1 MKRREFLA
9 AAGMGAATVIGA
21 QASLA
26 RGAEG
31 EEKAEKKAEEKR
43 SQVYVCEQCGTIVEV
58 LMPGEAPLVHCGE
71 EMKLLEELT
80 EGDLAPKHKPV
91 IERVVGGY
99 KVTVGDV
106 EHPMT
111 PAHWI
116 VWIEL
121 MADGRVYRQYLSADD
136 KPVATFRIGTAK
148 DVVAREYCNLHGLW
162 KADA

>member
-1 MKRREFLA
+1 MKRREFLSAGVGA
-9 AAGMGAATVIGA
+9 AALIGTQAT
-21 QASLA
+21 LA
-26 RGAEG
+26 R
-31 EEKAEKKAEEKR
+31 AEEDKPKEER
-43 SQVYVCEQCGTIVEV
+43 NQVYVCEQCGTIVEV
-58 LMPGEAPLVHCGE
+58 MMPGEAPLVHCGKP
-71 EMKLLEELT
+71 MKLLDVLT

-121 MADGRVYRQYLSADD
+121 LADGRVYRQYLNADD

-162 KADA
+162 KAEA